1 VTARQEIGIQNTGSM
16 RRMRRSMIC
25 SFPSSLTTSIQC
37 SKMVNHIQAYVK
49 RPRRAL
55 HSWRSP
61 STYSYQRFPGRAIV
75 VLCTASIGFGL
86 GYHHFGAQ
94 NALILEASDSFR
106 TRMLQEGGSDIKT
119 LTPWIPYTM
128 EDIDE
133 YLRTRESIYV
143 PRPSWGV
150 LRADVTQLEGN
161 SPIEDSICHLAKQF
175 DSRGRRWLYLG
186 VFDGHE

>member
-1 VTARQEIGIQNTGSM
+1 MRQI
-16 RRMRRSMIC
+16 RRVNPIIY
-25 SFPSSLTTSIQC
+25 SFPSFLTTPIQR
-37 SKMVNHIQAYVK
+37 SKIVNHVQAYVK
-49 RPRRAL
+49 RPRRAS
-55 HSWRSP
+55 HSWNQIFRKQRSL
-61 STYSYQRFPGRAIV
+61 STHSSQRFPGQAIA
-75 VLCTASIGFGL
+75 VLCAVSIGFGF

-106 TRMLQEGGSDIKT
+106 ARMLHEGGSDIKT

-128 EDIDE
+128 EDVEE

-161 SPIEDSICHLAKQF
+161 SPIEDSIYHLAKQF
-175 DSRGRRWLYLG
+175 DYRGRRWLYLG